1 MADKIYKRFR
11 NIRTDYQKLREREA
25 KGKSGSGSS
34 KPFTPLQQWKLT
46 RYAFLQPFY
55 RDKRL
60 TSSQVLG
67 SVSICKAFS
76 VFLPFGYVYFAVFDM
91 TIYIFGPVFVY
102 NSDSTAGDFRRPGF
116 RLGELGQEA
125 RHWIRVSFPHEA
137 IHEVQEGK
145 G

>member
-1 MADKIYKRFR
+1 MADRIYKRFR

-55 RDKRL
+55 RGNKRL

-67 SVSICKAFS
+67 SVSICKALS
-76 VFLPFGYVYFAVFDM
+76 VFLLLVM
-91 TIYIFGPVFVY
+91 YILLY
-102 NSDSTAGDFRRPGF
+102 LT
-116 RLGELGQEA
+116 
-125 RHWIRVSFPHEA
+125 
-137 IHEVQEGK
+137 
-145 G
+145 